1 MDQSLLD
8 IVIHLLQHHSEYD
21 CVKDLQNITCKK
33 KILSDSVSS
42 VKKVSMTDNNDDE
55 FKSKGFDYDSLVED
69 GLKDVVK
76 RGLKITSETG
86 LIGNSHFFISFNG
99 DDPDV
104 IVPNELKTT
113 DNSEIK
119 IIIQHQFWDLK
130 STDNHFEVT
139 LSFNGKKKN
148 ISVPFKAL
156 TSFTDPSVG
165 FGLQFKTDK
174 QLKLSNGEN
183 QTELPD
189 VEKSPN
195 SSENVKSGE
204 IVSLDA
210 FRDKK

>member
-76 RGLKITSETG
+76 RVLKITSETG

>member
-1 MDQSLLD
+1 
-8 IVIHLLQHHSEYD
+8 
-21 CVKDLQNITCKK
+21 
-33 KILSDSVSS
+33 
-42 VKKVSMTDNNDDE
+42 MTDNNDDGL
-55 FKSKGFDYDSLVED
+55 KSKGFDYDSLVED
-69 GLKDVVK
+69 GLKDIVK
-76 RGLKITSETG
+76 RVLKITSETG

-104 IVPNELKTT
+104 IVPNELKNT

-130 STDNHFEVT
+130 STDSHFEVT

-165 FGLQFKTDK
+165 FGLQFKIDK

-183 QTELPD
+183 QTELSD
-189 VEKSPN
+189 IEKTSK

>member
-1 MDQSLLD
+1 
-8 IVIHLLQHHSEYD
+8 
-21 CVKDLQNITCKK
+21 
-33 KILSDSVSS
+33 
-42 VKKVSMTDNNDDE
+42 MTDNNDDG
-55 FKSKGFDYDSLVED
+55 FKAKGFDYDSLVED

-76 RGLKITSETG
+76 KVLKITSETG

-165 FGLQFKTDK
+165 FGLQFKIDK

-183 QTELPD
+183 QTELSD
-189 VEKSPN
+189 IEKIPN
-195 SSENVKSGE
+195 SPENVKSGE

>member
-1 MDQSLLD
+1 
-8 IVIHLLQHHSEYD
+8 
-21 CVKDLQNITCKK
+21 
-33 KILSDSVSS
+33 
-42 VKKVSMTDNNDDE
+42 MTDNNDDG
-55 FKSKGFDYDSLVED
+55 FKSKGFDYDTLVEE

-76 RGLKITSETG
+76 RVLKITSETG

-104 IVPNELKTT
+104 IVPNELKNT

-130 STDNHFEVT
+130 STDNHFVVT

-165 FGLQFKTDK
+165 FGLQFKIDK

-183 QTELPD
+183 ETEISD
-189 VEKSPN
+189 IEKTPK
-195 SSENVKSGE
+195 SSEDLKSGE

>member
-1 MDQSLLD
+1 
-8 IVIHLLQHHSEYD
+8 
-21 CVKDLQNITCKK
+21 
-33 KILSDSVSS
+33 
-42 VKKVSMTDNNDDE
+42 MTDNNDDG
-55 FKSKGFDYDSLVED
+55 FKSKSFDYDSLVED

-76 RGLKITSETG
+76 KVLKITSETG
-86 LIGNSHFFISFNG
+86 LKGNSHFFISFNG

-104 IVPNELKTT
+104 IVPSELKTT

-165 FGLQFKTDK
+165 FGLQFKIDK

-183 QTELPD
+183 QTELSDLEITP
-189 VEKSPN
+189 KSSKN
-195 SSENVKSGE
+195 IKSGE

>member
-1 MDQSLLD
+1 
-8 IVIHLLQHHSEYD
+8 
-21 CVKDLQNITCKK
+21 
-33 KILSDSVSS
+33 
-42 VKKVSMTDNNDDE
+42 MTDNNDDG

-76 RGLKITSETG
+76 KVLKITSERG

-104 IVPNELKTT
+104 KVPNELKTT

-165 FGLQFKTDK
+165 FGLQFKIDK
-174 QLKLSNGEN
+174 QLKL
-183 QTELPD
+183 
-189 VEKSPN
+189 
-195 SSENVKSGE
+195 
-204 IVSLDA
+204 
-210 FRDKK
+210 

>member
-1 MDQSLLD
+1 
-8 IVIHLLQHHSEYD
+8 
-21 CVKDLQNITCKK
+21 
-33 KILSDSVSS
+33 
-42 VKKVSMTDNNDDE
+42 MTDNNDDG

-76 RGLKITSETG
+76 KVLKITSETG

-99 DDPDV
+99 NDPDV

-165 FGLQFKTDK
+165 FGLQFKIDK

-183 QTELPD
+183 QTELSD
-189 VEKSPN
+189 IEKTPN
-195 SSENVKSGE
+195 SPENVKSGE

>member
-1 MDQSLLD
+1 
-8 IVIHLLQHHSEYD
+8 
-21 CVKDLQNITCKK
+21 
-33 KILSDSVSS
+33 
-42 VKKVSMTDNNDDE
+42 MTDNNDDG

-76 RGLKITSETG
+76 KVLKITSETG
-86 LIGNSHFFISFNG
+86 LKGNSHFFISFNG

-104 IVPNELKTT
+104 IVPNELKNT

-174 QLKLSNGEN
+174 QLQLSNGEN

-189 VEKSPN
+189 IEKTPK
-195 SSENVKSGE
+195 SSENAKSGE

>member
-1 MDQSLLD
+1 MAD
-8 IVIHLLQHHSEYD
+8 
-21 CVKDLQNITCKK
+21 NR
-33 KILSDSVSS
+33 
-42 VKKVSMTDNNDDE
+42 NNDGSD
-55 FKSKGFDYDSLVED
+55 SKGFNYDSLVEES
-69 GLKDVVK
+69 LKNVVIK
-76 RGLKITSETG
+76 VLKTTSDTG

-104 IVPNELKTT
+104 VVPAELKST
-113 DNSEIK
+113 DGSEIK

-148 ISVPFKAL
+148 ISVPYKAM

-165 FGLQFKTDK
+165 FGLQFKIDD
-174 QLKLSNGEN
+174 QLKLPNEEN
-183 QTELPD
+183 KAKLLDKEIVSEPSEK
-189 VEKSPN
+189 EKS
-195 SSENVKSGE
+195 SE